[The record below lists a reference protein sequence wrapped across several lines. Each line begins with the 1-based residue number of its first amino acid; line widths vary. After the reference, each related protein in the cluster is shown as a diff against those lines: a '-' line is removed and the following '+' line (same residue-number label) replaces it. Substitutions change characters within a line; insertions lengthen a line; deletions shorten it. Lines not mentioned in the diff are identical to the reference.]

1 MSAPHPAASTSLP
14 EHEAVDEASTSAE
27 TPSRSAATSDTASV
41 ERMARLRQLVRV
53 DGMSTEAA
61 AAEIGVDPIIA
72 QLWLR
77 LPDDLV
83 PAKRGT
89 LAGVS
94 TATAAPTLTAPMSGL
109 RRVVTCR
116 VPTPAYDRLRT
127 GEVPLLEAA
136 AKALE
141 TALSLPKP
149 EQAPGGWRFTRRP
162 LAVPVTGPTFDAVT
176 QLAADHFRG
185 DARDAAGWLIA
196 RGLGMALPLPTAD
209 ELAGITPAKAV
220 PTVVTRQ
227 VAPPT
232 AQARFVVPPR
242 RRPEA
247 RAPLPPD
254 DSAPNGE
261 ELRARR
267 DAVGISQRDLADG
280 LGLVPRT
287 CCRSRAWP
295 SSPRADPA
303 THLRNA
309 CLTRAQQVA
318 LYFSPS

>member
-1 MSAPHPAASTSLP
+1 MSATHPTASHSLP
-14 EHEAVDEASTSAE
+14 QGEIDAEASTSAE
-27 TPSRSAATSDTASV
+27 TPATVGSPDAASI

-53 DGMSTEAA
+53 DGMSAEEA

-77 LPDDLV
+77 LPDDLL
-83 PAKRGT
+83 PATRGT
-89 LAGVS
+89 FAGVE
-94 TATAAPTLTAPMSGL
+94 TATGSSPLSAPMSGL

-136 AKALE
+136 ATALE
-141 TALSLPKP
+141 TALTLPLP

-162 LAVPVTGPTFDAVT
+162 LAVPISAATFDAVT
-176 QLAADHFRG
+176 QLAAEQFRG

-220 PTVVTRQ
+220 PTVTARQ
-227 VAPPT
+227 AAPSAAPT
-232 AQARFVVPPR
+232 RFVVPPR

-254 DSAPNGE
+254 DSAPSGE
-261 ELRARR
+261 ELRQRR
-267 DAVGISQRDLADG
+267 DAVGISQRDLAAASG
-280 LGLVPRT
+280 LSRGLVAEVERG
-287 CCRSRAWP
+287 RR
-295 SSPRADPA
+295 R
-303 THLRNA
+303 HV
-309 CLTRAQQVA
+309 LTRLRISETLAS
-318 LYFSPS
+318 LERSK